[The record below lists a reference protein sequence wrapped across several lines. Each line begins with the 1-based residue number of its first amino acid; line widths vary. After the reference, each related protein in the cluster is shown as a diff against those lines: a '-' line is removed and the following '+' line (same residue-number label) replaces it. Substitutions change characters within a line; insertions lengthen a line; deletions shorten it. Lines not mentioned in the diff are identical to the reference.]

1 MCSVHTQSIFACSYV
16 LCHQTQKG
24 RFPYLTGFQAVL
36 VLSIYAQSS
45 WRHSRESNTFVTPIK
60 NKTVRSPVFLFHL
73 YSRFLPPLGCGIKQK
88 KTWSSSPNFLFSYQT
103 ETSHWKVT
111 KSKATCTI
119 APNSVFSKAIK
130 HPQPKSPHDVGLCPS
145 ETGPILEI
153 WAYLAQLESRYIKQP
168 KAETDPL
175 KRGAWGLILLLIPS
189 FSLFASIYTVYPKRL
204 EII

>member
-1 MCSVHTQSIFACSYV
+1 MQNPAGDTGERATRLWHWSKIKLSGHQFSYSICTPF
-16 LCHQTQKG
+16 
-24 RFPYLTGFQAVL
+24 
-36 VLSIYAQSS
+36 SS
-45 WRHSRESNTFVTPIK
+45 
-60 NKTVRSPVFLFHL
+60 
-73 YSRFLPPLGCGIKQK
+73 LPWGVWLWG
-88 KTWSSSPNFLFSYQT
+88 SSPNFFFSYQT
-103 ETSHWKVT
+103 ETSHWEVT

-168 KAETDPL
+168 KVETDPL
-175 KRGAWGLILLLIPS
+175 NRGARGLILLLIPS